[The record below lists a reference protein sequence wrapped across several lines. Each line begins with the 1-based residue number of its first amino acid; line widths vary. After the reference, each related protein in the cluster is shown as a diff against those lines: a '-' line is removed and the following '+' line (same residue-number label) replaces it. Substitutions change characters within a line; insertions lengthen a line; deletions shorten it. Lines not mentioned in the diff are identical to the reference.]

1 MELKVIECSQYV
13 LNERI
18 NEFEQDH
25 KIKHITYL
33 FKEPHNILSVIEY
46 TTTKEHKKQLAKE
59 EKKEKIEEQQKEAT
73 QYLR

>member
-1 MELKVIECSQYV
+1 MELKVIECPQYV

-33 FKEPHNILSVIEY
+33 FKNPNILSVIEY